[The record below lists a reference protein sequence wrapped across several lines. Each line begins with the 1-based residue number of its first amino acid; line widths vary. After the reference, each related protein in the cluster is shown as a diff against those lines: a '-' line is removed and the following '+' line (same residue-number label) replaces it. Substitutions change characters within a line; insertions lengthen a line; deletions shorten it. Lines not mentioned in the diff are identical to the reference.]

1 MTKKD
6 FQSYDLKGR
15 PAMRLAKEAKVLKD
29 NTKRPFSSSLS
40 EEDNKH
46 FVLCMVDVNLRL
58 QSYGTLVMTSLES
71 MRNEYVSEY
80 EIIGD
85 ESCGRVD
92 YAIKDEESLICVTED
107 KVQQKLTEGF
117 AQNSMK
123 RIRENESGVKFY
135 RASKTPFSIEFT
147 EESLVEDSE
156 EYQTLRKG

>member
-1 MTKKD
+1 
-6 FQSYDLKGR
+6 
-15 PAMRLAKEAKVLKD
+15 
-29 NTKRPFSSSLS
+29 
-40 EEDNKH
+40 
-46 FVLCMVDVNLRL
+46 MVDVNLRL

-123 RIRENESGVKFY
+123 RIRENESGVMIALIIFTD
-135 RASKTPFSIEFT
+135 RDFCQRLAFPPLFS
-147 EESLVEDSE
+147 
-156 EYQTLRKG
+156 R